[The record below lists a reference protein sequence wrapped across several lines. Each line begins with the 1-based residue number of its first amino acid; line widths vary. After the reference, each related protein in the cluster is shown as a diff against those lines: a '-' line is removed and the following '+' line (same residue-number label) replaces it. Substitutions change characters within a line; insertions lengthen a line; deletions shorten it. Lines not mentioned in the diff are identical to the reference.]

1 MNTGVPTSMKCL
13 PRVLIAAIL
22 LMVGLAVFERP
33 LLAADLSDIEKNAEA
48 YRDRIISAAS
58 GLDPQLI
65 ESSAAAATE
74 AEQAGR
80 FAEAA
85 GKLKQAIG
93 LGRETGAGWW
103 KLSELEEKAGALD
116 DAASAAFL
124 GAQTAY
130 GEQRGQALLRVAKLL
145 DKANRV
151 ELAIAAY
158 AAGLRDTWDS
168 DANTRLEQM
177 RDQQAFHPVNS
188 RLEMAGDTPRACIE
202 FKGTLQDP
210 ERFHYQDYVKLEPQ
224 VDTSFALADGGV
236 TLCISGLAF
245 GTDYRVKLL
254 PGLPSAEGESLA
266 QAEDLNFTVGD
277 REPSIG
283 FRESAYVLPKVGSTG
298 VPVITVN
305 TERVA
310 LQLMRINDRKLVD
323 QLVDQHFLVNLSG
336 YDAEDVAEKSG
347 ELVWKGSMA
356 IENQRNKRVVTAFP
370 IQDVVK
376 ETKPGIYV
384 LMASQFKPGE
394 AEGADQ
400 DSRWNAQATQ
410 WLVVSD
416 LGLTTFSG
424 SDGLTVAVHSL
435 ESGAPLNRIDVRLI
449 ARNNE
454 VLATASS
461 DRSGIARFDPGL
473 LRGAGGKTATA
484 VMAFRK
490 DGDFSFLDLTRGAF
504 DLSDRGVGGRAMPGD
519 TDLFFYSDRG
529 VYRPGETVHV
539 VGLLRDQGAKAI
551 AEMPIV
557 FKLLRPDGVESARF
571 TGVKGEGGG
580 YQLDLPIAATARTG
594 SWTVEA
600 YVDPEGKPIADMS
613 FLVEDVVPARIETE
627 MKPSVEALSPDTEA
641 VVDVKAKF
649 LYGAPAADLPVKAD
663 LTIARDT
670 DPFPQLKGY
679 RFGLADEDV
688 EPVRN
693 PLDDGK
699 TDAQGAASLALSL
712 GELPDTAQP
721 LAATLRVEVYEFGG
735 RPVIKSQKLPIR
747 NRPFSIG
754 IKPVFEGD
762 EAPSGTSVDFEV
774 IAVDQNGQPI
784 DRAGLSYRFVAEDWD
799 YQWFYAN
806 NAWDYDVVVRD
817 KSIANGN
824 LNATAAAPAKLS
836 VNTEWGHYRLEVF
849 DAASGTASSV
859 RFYAGWW
866 AKPGTATT
874 PDRMQVVADK
884 ELYQVGDQAEVR
896 LAAPFTGQALVTI
909 ATDRVLETRL
919 VDVPAAGSSIRVKV
933 DAAWGAGAY
942 VLVNAF
948 RPGGSD
954 EGEAGQHGPG
964 RAIGT
969 VWLAID
975 PKPRQLQVTMT
986 VPEKVLPRQSVSIPV
1001 SIANLSGGAAYLTL
1015 AAVDEGILQLTDF
1028 QAPDPLAHYFGK
1040 RRLGIEIRDLYGQL
1054 IDGKEG
1060 KRGEISVGG
1069 DEEGLG
1075 NRGAPPELKL
1085 VALFSGIV
1093 KLDDTGKATVKFD
1106 VPDYNGRLRLM
1117 AVAWDGGNVGAAE
1130 AGLVVRDP
1138 VVVLSSTPR
1147 FLAPGDQSIF
1157 SLSIQNLD
1165 AASGVYHVVLG
1176 ASDAV
1181 QLGDGAVF
1189 DAELKTGDTVNKAI
1203 PLLGSKLG
1211 LGKVTMTV
1219 TGPNNFT
1226 LTHDIT
1232 MPVRPAQTPMAQ
1244 TLSRVMQPGESFT
1257 LSKSALTPFLPETAS
1272 LQASMSARP
1281 NLDVPRVLADL
1292 SHYPYGCLEQTTS
1305 VAFPLLYAKELADVW
1320 GVDNATLGGD
1330 KERIQEAVDRA
1341 LEHERS
1347 DGLFGLWSASDESD
1361 RWLSAYAMDFLTEA
1375 KGQGYQVSEL
1385 GYRNG
1390 IKGLQYIMGG
1400 YSQADPETL
1409 NARAYALYVLAKA
1422 KATNLSD
1429 LRYFNDT
1436 YLNRLPTPIAA
1447 AQIGAALAMTGDM
1460 ERANKAF
1467 AKAKVDAERALRG
1480 YWDYS
1485 SEWYGSG
1492 LRDSAAIIALM
1503 VEAKVP
1509 AADLANLLDRVAG
1522 EMGARSTLST
1532 QEEAWILRAAHATAH
1547 DQAKLKLTLS
1557 NGQAADQDKP
1567 YLVQAGLNDLG
1578 EDVTVTNQGD
1588 QVIYLRAT
1596 ASGVPTEAQPQASH
1610 GAEVDQK
1617 FFTLDGKPADLA
1629 KLKQN
1634 DIVVAVIT
1642 GNFNDQANHR
1652 AMVIGLLPAGLEIEN
1667 ERLTNT
1673 RRTGDLAWLP
1683 ELTEGNYSE
1692 YRDDRY
1698 IAAFDTRPDN
1708 QNAFTFAYILRAVTP
1723 GQYKAPAVELEDM
1736 YKPELRARGPMGT
1749 AAVAAYR

>member
-1 MNTGVPTSMKCL
+1 MKCL
-13 PRVLIAAIL
+13 QRALLAAII
-22 LMVGLAVFERP
+22 LMFGAVIFGAAAS
-33 LLAADLSDIEKNAEA
+33 AADLSAIEQNAQA
-48 YRDRIISAAS
+48 YRDRIIKAAV

-65 ESSAAAATE
+65 DTSVAQSRE

-93 LGRETGAGWW
+93 LGRESAAQWS
-103 KLSELEEKAGALD
+103 KLSELEEKAGALE

-124 GAQTAY
+124 GGQSAY
-130 GEQRGQALLRVAKLL
+130 GEERGKSLIRVGQLL

-151 ELAIAAY
+151 DLAIVAY
-158 AAGLRDTWDS
+158 TQGLRDSWDS
-168 DANTRLEQM
+168 DANTRLEQL
-177 RDQQAFHPVNS
+177 RDSQAFHPVNS
-188 RLEMAGDTPRACIE
+188 RLEMAGETPRACIE
-202 FKGTLQDP
+202 FKGMLQAP
-210 ERFHYQDYVKLEPQ
+210 EHLHYQDYVKVEPQ
-224 VDTSFALADGGV
+224 VDASFALSDGGV

-254 PGLPSAEGESLA
+254 PGLPSAEGETLA
-266 QAEDLNFTVGD
+266 QVEDLSFTVGD
-277 REPSIG
+277 RDPSIG

-305 TERVA
+305 TDAVA
-310 LQLMRINDRKLVD
+310 LRLLRINDRNLISQIVD
-323 QLVDQHFLVNLSG
+323 QRFLVQLSG
-336 YDAEDVAEKSG
+336 YNAEDVAENSG
-347 ELVWKGSMA
+347 ELVWKGSMNV
-356 IENQRNKRVVTAFP
+356 ENQRNKRVVTAFP

-376 ETKPGIYV
+376 QTQPGIYV
-384 LMASQFKPGE
+384 LMASRYKAGE
-394 AEGADQ
+394 EDGVAEDFHYTY
-400 DSRWNAQATQ
+400 SATQ
-410 WLVVSD
+410 WLIVSD

-424 SDGLTVAVHSL
+424 ADGLTVSVHSL
-435 ESGAPLNRIDVRLI
+435 ESGMPLNRVELRLI

-454 VLATASS
+454 VLATTTS
-461 DRSGIARFDPGL
+461 DRSGLAKFDPGL
-473 LRGAGGKTATA
+473 LRGDGGRTATA

-529 VYRPGETVHV
+529 VYRPGETVHLT
-539 VGLLRDQGAKAI
+539 GLLRDQGAKAI
-551 AEMPIV
+551 TGMPV
-557 FKLLRPDGVESARF
+557 ALKLLRPDGVESARF
-571 TGVKGEGGG
+571 DNLKDEGGG
-580 YQLDLPIAATARTG
+580 YQVDLPIAGTARTG
-594 SWTVEA
+594 TWTVEA
-600 YVDPEGKPIADMS
+600 YIDPEGSPIADMN

-627 MKPSVEALSPDTEA
+627 VKPSVAVLAPDTEA
-641 VVDVKAKF
+641 TVDVKAKF

-663 LTIARDT
+663 LTIARDD
-670 DPFPQLKGY
+670 DPFPDLKGY

-688 EPVRN
+688 EPTRN
-693 PLDDGK
+693 PLDDSK
-699 TDAQGAASLALSL
+699 TDAQGAATLPLSL

-735 RPVIKSQKLPIR
+735 RPVIKSQKIAIR

-754 IKPVFEGD
+754 IKPVFDGD
-762 EAPSGTSVDFEV
+762 EAPSGAAVDFEV
-774 IAVDQNGQPI
+774 IAVDAEGKPI
-784 DRAGLSYRFVAEDWD
+784 DHAGLAYRFVQEDWD

-817 KSIANGN
+817 KGIANGK
-824 LNATAAAPAKLS
+824 LDASAATPAKLTL
-836 VNTEWGHYRLEVF
+836 NTDWGHYRLEVY
-849 DAASGTASSV
+849 DTASGTASSV

-884 ELYQVGDQAEVR
+884 PLYQVGDSAEVR
-896 LAAPFTGQALVTI
+896 LEAPFTGQAVVTI

-919 VDVPAAGSSIRVKV
+919 VDVPATGSSIKVKI

-948 RPGGSD
+948 RPG
-954 EGEAGQHGPG
+954 EADQHGPG

-969 VWLAID
+969 AWLAID
-975 PKPRQLQVTMT
+975 PKPRALQVAMT
-986 VPEKVLPRQSVSIPV
+986 VPEKVLPRQSLRIPV
-1001 SIANLSGGAAYLTL
+1001 SVANLSGGAAYLTM

-1028 QAPDPLAHYFGK
+1028 KTPDPLDHYFGK

-1060 KRGEISVGG
+1060 KRGDIREGG
-1069 DEEGLG
+1069 DEDGLG

-1085 VALFSGIV
+1085 VALFSGLV
-1093 KLDDTGKATVKFD
+1093 KLDDAGKANITFD
-1106 VPDYNGRLRLM
+1106 IPDYNGRLRLM
-1117 AVAWDGGNVGAAE
+1117 AVAWDGANVGAAE

-1147 FLAPGDQSIF
+1147 FLAPGDQSAF

-1165 AASGVYHVVLG
+1165 AAAGTYHVVLN

-1181 QLGDGAVF
+1181 QLGDGSVF
-1189 DAELKTGDTVNKAI
+1189 DAELKVGDSVNKAI
-1203 PLLGSKLG
+1203 PMLGKKLG
-1211 LGKVTMTV
+1211 TGKVTMTV
-1219 TGPNNFT
+1219 TGPNNFSVS
-1226 LTHDIT
+1226 HDISV
-1232 MPVRPAQTPMAQ
+1232 PVRPAQTPMSQ

-1257 LSKSALTPFLPETAS
+1257 LSKSALTQFLPETAA

-1281 NLDVPRVLADL
+1281 NLDVPRVLEDL

-1305 VAFPLLYAKELADVW
+1305 IAFPMLYVKELAAVW
-1320 GVDNATLGGD
+1320 GVDDATVAGD
-1330 KERIQEAVDRA
+1330 KERIQDAVNRA
-1341 LEHERS
+1341 LEHEGS
-1347 DGLFGLWSASDESD
+1347 NGQFGLWSASDTPD

-1375 KGQGYQVSEL
+1375 RAAGYQVSEI

-1390 IKGLQYIMGG
+1390 IKGLQLITGG
-1400 YSQADPETL
+1400 YYQEDPESL

-1422 KATNLSD
+1422 KAANLSD

-1460 ERANKAF
+1460 DRAGKAF
-1467 AKAKVDAERALRG
+1467 ARAKIDSERALRG

-1503 VEAKVP
+1503 VEAKAP
-1509 AADLANLLDRVAG
+1509 SADLAALLDKVAG
-1522 EMGARSTLST
+1522 EMSARSYLST
-1532 QEEAWILRAAHATAH
+1532 QEQAWILRAAHATAN
-1547 DQAKLKLTLS
+1547 DQAKLKLALS
-1557 NGQAADQDKP
+1557 NGQAADQAKP
-1567 YLVQAGLNDLG
+1567 YLVKAALRDL
-1578 EDVTVTNQGD
+1578 DQDLTVTNQGD
-1588 QVIYLRAT
+1588 QVVYLRAT
-1596 ASGVPTEAQPQASH
+1596 ASGVPTTSQPTVSH
-1610 GAEVDQK
+1610 GAEVDRQ
-1617 FFTLDGKPADLA
+1617 FFSLDGKPADLT

-1642 GNFNDQANHR
+1642 GQFNDQANHR
-1652 AMVIGLLPAGLEIEN
+1652 AMVIDLLPAGLEIEN
-1667 ERLTNT
+1667 ERLTNN

-1683 ELTEGNYSE
+1683 EMSGGSFGESSYVE
-1692 YRDDRY
+1692 YRDDRF
-1698 IAAFDTRPDN
+1698 IAAFDTRPE
-1708 QNAFTFAYILRAVTP
+1708 QQSFTFAYMLRAVTP

-1736 YKPELRARGPMGT
+1736 YKPELRARGPMG
-1749 AAVAAYR
+1749 AANVAPYQ

>member
-1 MNTGVPTSMKCL
+1 MKCL
-13 PRVLIAAIL
+13 QRVLLAAIV
-22 LMVGLAVFERP
+22 MVFGFGGAAS
-33 LLAADLSDIEKNAEA
+33 AADLSEIEKTAQA
-48 YRDRIISAAS
+48 YRDRIISAAQ

-65 ESSAAAATE
+65 DTSAAQSSE

-93 LGRETGAGWW
+93 LGRESAAQWW
-103 KLSELEEKAGALD
+103 KLSELEEKAGALE

-124 GAQTAY
+124 GAQSAY
-130 GEQRGQALLRVAKLL
+130 GEQRGKALLRVGQLL
-145 DKANRV
+145 EKANRV
-151 ELAIAAY
+151 ELAIVAY
-158 AAGLRDTWDS
+158 TQGLRDTWDS
-168 DANTRLEQM
+168 DANTRLEQL
-177 RDQQAFHPVNS
+177 RDSQAFHPVNS
-188 RLEMAGDTPRACIE
+188 RLEMAGETPRACIE
-202 FKGTLQDP
+202 FKGLLQEP
-210 ERFHYQDYVKLEPQ
+210 ERIHYQDYIKVEPQ
-224 VDTSFALADGGV
+224 VDASFALSDGGV
-236 TLCISGLAF
+236 TLCIAGLAY

-266 QAEDLNFTVGD
+266 QGEDLNFTVGD

-305 TERVA
+305 TDQVA
-310 LQLMRINDRKLVD
+310 LRLMRINDRKLTD
-323 QLVDQHFLVNLSG
+323 QIVDQHFLVQLSG
-336 YDAEDVAEKSG
+336 YDAQDIADRDG
-347 ELVWKGSMA
+347 ELIWKGTMKV
-356 IENQRNKRVVTAFP
+356 ENQRNKRVVTAFP

-384 LMASQFKPGE
+384 LMASPYKPGE
-394 AEGADQ
+394 EDGVAEDF
-400 DSRWNAQATQ
+400 RWTSQATQ

-424 SDGLTVAVHSL
+424 SDGLTVSVHSL
-435 ESGAPLNRIDVRLI
+435 ESGTPLNRVELKLI

-454 VLATASS
+454 VLATVDT
-461 DRSGIARFDPGL
+461 DRAGLAKFDPGL
-473 LRGAGGKTATA
+473 LRGEGGKAATA

-519 TDLFFYSDRG
+519 TDLFFYTDRG
-529 VYRPGETVHV
+529 VYRPGETVHLT
-539 VGLLRDQGAKAI
+539 GLLRDQGAKAI
-551 AEMPIV
+551 TGLPV
-557 FKLLRPDGVESARF
+557 TLKLLRPDGVENARF
-571 TGVKGEGGG
+571 NNLKDEGGG
-580 YQLDLPIAATARTG
+580 YQLDLPIAGTARTG
-594 SWTVEA
+594 TWTVEA
-600 YVDPEGKPIADMS
+600 YIDPEGSPMADIS

-627 MKPSVEALSPDTEA
+627 VKPSVATLSPDTEA
-641 VVDVKAKF
+641 TVDVQAKF

-663 LTIARDT
+663 LTIAKDD
-670 DPFPQLKGY
+670 DPFPALKGY

-688 EPVRN
+688 ESTRN
-693 PLDDGK
+693 PLDDAK
-699 TDAQGAASLALSL
+699 TDAQGAARLPLSL

-754 IKPVFEGD
+754 IKPLFEGD
-762 EAPSGTSVDFEV
+762 EAPSGAAVDFEV
-774 IAVDQNGQPI
+774 IAVDAEGKPI
-784 DRAGLSYRFVAEDWD
+784 DRAGLAYRFVQEDWD

-817 KSIANGN
+817 KGIANGN
-824 LNATAAAPAKLS
+824 LDATGAAPAKVT
-836 VNTEWGHYRLEVF
+836 VNTDWGHYRLEVY

-884 ELYQVGDQAEVR
+884 PLYQVGDQAEVR
-896 LAAPFTGQALVTI
+896 LGAPVTGPALVTI
-909 ATDRVLETRL
+909 ATDRVLESRL
-919 VDVPAAGSSIRVKV
+919 VDVPASGSSINVKV
-933 DAAWGAGAY
+933 DVAWGAGAY

-948 RPGGSD
+948 RPG
-954 EGEAGQHGPG
+954 EADQHGPG

-969 VWLAID
+969 AWLAID
-975 PKPRQLQVTMT
+975 PKPRQLQVAMT

-1001 SIANLSGGAAYLTL
+1001 SVGNLSGGAAYLTV

-1028 QAPDPLAHYFGK
+1028 ETPDPLDHYFGK
-1040 RRLGIEIRDLYGQL
+1040 RRLGLEIRDLYGQL

-1060 KRGEISVGG
+1060 KRGDIREGG
-1069 DEEGLG
+1069 DEDSLG

-1085 VALFSGIV
+1085 VALFSGLV

-1106 VPDYNGRLRLM
+1106 IPDYNGRLRLM
-1117 AVAWDGGNVGAAE
+1117 AVAWDGANVGSAE

-1147 FLAPGDQSIF
+1147 FLAPGDRSAF
-1157 SLSIQNLD
+1157 SVSLQNLD
-1165 AASGVYHVVLG
+1165 AAAGSYHVVLE

-1181 QLGDGAVF
+1181 QLGDGSVF
-1189 DAELKTGDTVNKAI
+1189 DAELKVGDTVNKAI
-1203 PLLGSKLG
+1203 PILGKKLG
-1211 LGKVTMTV
+1211 TGKVTMTV
-1219 TGPNNFT
+1219 TGPGGFN
-1226 LTHDIT
+1226 LSHDVAV
-1232 MPVRPAQTPMAQ
+1232 PVRPAQTPMSQ
-1244 TLSRVMQPGESFT
+1244 TLSRVLQPGESFT
-1257 LSKSALTPFLPETAS
+1257 LSKSALTQFLPETAS

-1281 NLDVPRVLADL
+1281 NLDVPRVLQDL

-1305 VAFPLLYAKELADVW
+1305 IAFPLLYVKELAATW
-1320 GVDNATLGGD
+1320 GIDDATVAGD
-1330 KERIQEAVDRA
+1330 KERIQDAVNRA
-1341 LEHERS
+1341 LEHEGS
-1347 DGLFGLWSASDESD
+1347 NGQFGLWSASDTPD

-1375 KGQGYQVSEL
+1375 KAKGYQVSEL

-1390 IKGLQYIMGG
+1390 IKGLQLIMGG
-1400 YSQADPETL
+1400 YYQEDPETL

-1422 KATNLSD
+1422 KATSLSD

-1460 ERANKAF
+1460 ERAGKAF
-1467 AKAKVDAERALRG
+1467 AKAKIDAERALRG

-1492 LRDSAAIIALM
+1492 LRDSAAIVALL
-1503 VEAKVP
+1503 VEAKAP
-1509 AADLANLLDRVAG
+1509 GADLAALLDKVAG
-1522 EMGARSTLST
+1522 EIGARSYLST
-1532 QEEAWILRAAHATAH
+1532 QEQAWILRAAHATAN
-1547 DQAKLKLTLS
+1547 DQAKLKVAMT
-1557 NGQAADQDKP
+1557 NGQAVEQSKP
-1567 YLVQAGLNDLG
+1567 YLVKAGLNDLDQ
-1578 EDVTVTNQGD
+1578 DVAVMNEGD
-1588 QVIYLRAT
+1588 QPVYLRAT
-1596 ASGVPTEAQPQASH
+1596 ASGVPTEAQPATSH
-1610 GAEVDQK
+1610 GAEVDRQ
-1617 FFTLDGKPADLA
+1617 FFTLDGKPADLT
-1629 KLKQN
+1629 KLRQN
-1634 DIVVAVIT
+1634 DILIAVIT
-1642 GNFNDQANHR
+1642 GQFNDQANHR
-1652 AMVIGLLPAGLEIEN
+1652 AMAIDLLPAGLEIEN

-1683 ELTEGNYSE
+1683 ELTGGTYGESSYVE
-1692 YRDDRY
+1692 YRDDRF
-1698 IAAFDTRPDN
+1698 IAAFDTRPD
-1708 QNAFTFAYILRAVTP
+1708 QQSFTFAYILRAVTP

-1736 YKPELRARGPMGT
+1736 YKPELRARGPMG
-1749 AAVAAYR
+1749 AVSVAAYQ

>member
-1 MNTGVPTSMKCL
+1 MKCL
-13 PRVLIAAIL
+13 PRVLIAVIL
-22 LMVGLAVFERP
+22 LVFGQVVFDRP
-33 LLAADLSDIEKNAEA
+33 GAAADLSDIERNAQS
-48 YRDRIISAAS
+48 YRDRIINAAA
-58 GLDPQLI
+58 GLDPQVI
-65 ESSAAAATE
+65 DSSVADATE
-74 AEQAGR
+74 AEQNGR

-85 GKLKQAIG
+85 SKLKQAIG
-93 LGRETGAGWW
+93 LGRETGAAWW
-103 KLSELEEKAGALD
+103 KLSALEERAGALD

-124 GAQTAY
+124 GAQSAF
-130 GEQRGQALLRVAKLL
+130 GEQRGQALLRVANLL
-145 DKANRV
+145 DKANRAAM
-151 ELAIAAY
+151 AIAAY
-158 AAGLRDTWDS
+158 EAGLRDAWDA
-168 DANTRLEQM
+168 DASARLEQL
-177 RDQQAFHPVNS
+177 RDTQAFRPVNS
-188 RLEMAGDTPRACIE
+188 RLEMAGETPRACIE
-202 FKGTLQDP
+202 FKGLLQDTA
-210 ERFHYQDYVKLEPQ
+210 RLHYQDYVKVEPQ
-224 VDTSFALADGGV
+224 VDPSFALADSGA

-266 QAEDLNFTVGD
+266 QGEDLNFTVGD
-277 REPSIG
+277 RQPSIG
-283 FRESAYVLPKVGSTG
+283 FRDSAYVLPKVGSTG
-298 VPVITVN
+298 VPVVTVN

-310 LQLMRINDRKLVD
+310 LRLLRINDRKLVD
-323 QLVDQHFLVNLSG
+323 QVVDQRFLVNLSG
-336 YDAEDVAEKSG
+336 YDAEDVAERSG
-347 ELVWKGSMA
+347 ELVWKGSMK

-384 LMASQFKPGE
+384 LMASQYKPD
-394 AEGADQ
+394 AEDGADQ
-400 DSRWNAQATQ
+400 DFRWNNQATQ

-424 SDGLTVAVHSL
+424 SDGLTVSVHSL
-435 ESGAPLNRIDVRLI
+435 ESGTPLNRIEVRLI

-454 VLATASS
+454 VLATATS
-461 DRSGIARFDPGL
+461 DRSGIAKFDPGL
-473 LRGAGGKTATA
+473 LRGAGGRTATA

-504 DLSDRGVGGRAMPGD
+504 DLSDRGVGGRAMPD
-519 TDLFFYSDRG
+519 DNDLFFYSDRG
-529 VYRPGETVHV
+529 VYRPGETAHV

-551 AEMPIV
+551 AGMPV
-557 FKLLRPDGVESARF
+557 MFKLLRPDGVESARF
-571 TGVKGEGGG
+571 TSVKDEGGG
-580 YQLDLPIAATARTG
+580 YQLDLPIAQSARTG

-600 YVDPEGKPIADMS
+600 YIDPQGKPIADMS

-627 MKPSVEALSPDTEA
+627 IKPSAEALAPDSEA
-641 VVDVKAKF
+641 TVDVKAKF

-663 LTIARDT
+663 LTIAKDD

-688 EPVRN
+688 EPTRN
-693 PLDDGK
+693 PLDDSK
-699 TDAQGAASLALSL
+699 TDAQGAARLPLSL

-762 EAPSGTSVDFEV
+762 EAPSGAAVDFEV
-774 IAVDQNGQPI
+774 IAVDTDGQPI
-784 DRAGLSYRFVAEDWD
+784 DRAGLSYRFVEEDWD

-806 NAWDYDVVVRD
+806 SAWDYDVVVRD
-817 KSIANGN
+817 KGISNGTV
-824 LNATAAAPAKLS
+824 NATAAAPAKLA
-836 VNTEWGHYRLEVF
+836 VNTDWGHYRLEVY

-884 ELYQVGDQAEVR
+884 PLYQVGDQAEVR

-948 RPGGSD
+948 RPGNSTG
-954 EGEAGQHGPG
+954 GEVDQHGPG

-969 VWLAID
+969 AWLAID
-975 PKPRQLQVTMT
+975 PKPRQLQVAIT
-986 VPEKVLPRQSVSIPV
+986 VPDKVLPRQSVSIPV
-1001 SIANLSGGAAYLTL
+1001 SIANLSGGAAYLTV

-1028 QAPDPLAHYFGK
+1028 KTPDPLDHYFGK
-1040 RRLGIEIRDLYGQL
+1040 RRLGLEIRDLYGQL

-1060 KRGEISVGG
+1060 KRGDIREGG

-1093 KLDDTGKATVKFD
+1093 QIDDTGKATVKFD
-1106 VPDYNGRLRLM
+1106 IPDYNGRLRLM
-1117 AVAWDGGNVGAAE
+1117 AVAWDGSSVGAAE

-1147 FLAPGDQSIF
+1147 FLAPGDQSAF
-1157 SLSIQNLD
+1157 SLSLQNLD
-1165 AASGVYHVVLG
+1165 AAAGSYHVVLSG
-1176 ASDAV
+1176 SDAV

-1189 DAELKTGDTVNKAI
+1189 DANLNVGDTVNKAI
-1203 PLLGSKLG
+1203 PMLGRTLG
-1211 LGKVTMTV
+1211 TGKVTMTV
-1219 TGPNNFT
+1219 TGPNGFT
-1226 LTHDIT
+1226 LTHDT
-1232 MPVRPAQTPMAQ
+1232 EVPVRPAQTPMAQ
-1244 TLSRVMQPGESFT
+1244 TLSRVLQPGESFT

-1272 LQASMSARP
+1272 MQASMSARP

-1305 VAFPLLYAKELADVW
+1305 VAFPLLYVHELADVW
-1320 GVDNATLGGD
+1320 GVDKATVAGD
-1330 KERIQEAVDRA
+1330 KERIQAAVDRA

-1347 DGLFGLWSASDESD
+1347 DGLFGLWSASDQSD

-1375 KGQGYQVSEL
+1375 KAQGYQVSEL

-1400 YSQADPETL
+1400 YSQDDPETL

-1422 KATNLSD
+1422 KATSLSD

-1436 YLNRLPTPIAA
+1436 YLNRLATPIAA
-1447 AQIGAALAMTGDM
+1447 AQIGAALAITGDM
-1460 ERANKAF
+1460 DRAAKAF
-1467 AKAKVDAERALRG
+1467 GKAKVDAERALRG

-1503 VEAKVP
+1503 AEAK
-1509 AADLANLLDRVAG
+1509 ASGADLANLLDRVTG
-1522 EMGARSTLST
+1522 EMGARSYLST

-1547 DQAKLKLTLS
+1547 DQAKLKLALS
-1557 NGQAADQDKP
+1557 NGQSADQDKP
-1567 YLVQAGLNDLG
+1567 YLVKAGLNDLDQ
-1578 EDVTVTNQGD
+1578 DVTVTNQGD
-1588 QVIYLRAT
+1588 QVVYLRAT
-1596 ASGVPTEAQPQASH
+1596 ASGVPTETQPPESE
-1610 GAEVDQK
+1610 GAEVDRQ
-1617 FFTLDGKPADLA
+1617 FFTIDGKPTDLT

-1642 GNFNDQANHR
+1642 GNFNDEANHR
-1652 AMVIGLLPAGLEIEN
+1652 AMVIDLLPAGLEIEN

-1692 YRDDRY
+1692 FRDDRY

-1708 QNAFTFAYILRAVTP
+1708 KNVFTFAYFLRAVTP

-1736 YKPELRARGPMGT
+1736 YKPELRARGQMGT
-1749 AAVAAYR
+1749 ASVAAYR